1 MLPRTPRFFA
11 IAAPGDEGDAAS
23 IDPMKKVFAAVD
35 LTTVGRRV
43 ADRARM
49 VAEEHGSSLTLVHVF
64 DPAEGALL
72 DPDEMALF
80 KRTATDRAHELADW
94 VRTRTS
100 VDVDLVIPSGS
111 PAAHIARL
119 AKRADLIVAGTSSLD
134 AGKVGPV
141 TRRLARKA
149 RTGLLAVRR
158 QPRRPYQR
166 VLATVDLSDTSRA
179 ALDLA
184 FELAPGAE
192 VVAAYALVS
201 RFDQMLIE
209 SGRSSSE
216 VEKMHVRRVG
226 KAKEA
231 LEIFVSSHPGV
242 KPVVV
247 SGPPSTA
254 LSEMARRRS
263 VDLVTAASKG
273 SGSSSLVLLGTVAEE
288 VMEAAHCDVAIA
300 SVNGS
305 FRRP

>member
-1 MLPRTPRFFA
+1 
-11 IAAPGDEGDAAS
+11 
-23 IDPMKKVFAAVD
+23 MKNVLAAVD
-35 LTTVGRRV
+35 LTPVGRRV
-43 ADRARM
+43 ADRARL
-49 VAEEHGSSLTLVHVF
+49 VAEEHDSSLTLVHVF
-64 DPAEGALL
+64 DPAEGVLLALE
-72 DPDEMALF
+72 EMALF
-80 KRTATDRAHELADW
+80 KRTATERAHELAEW
-94 VRTRTS
+94 VRGRTS
-100 VDVDLVIPSGS
+100 VHVDLVIPSGN
-111 PAAHIARL
+111 PTAHIARI
-119 AKRADLIVAGTSSLD
+119 AKGADLIVAGTSSLD

-158 QPRRPYQR
+158 QPRRSYQR
-166 VLATVDLSDTSRA
+166 VLATVDLSDASQA

-184 FELAPGAE
+184 SELAPGAE
-192 VVAAYALVS
+192 VFAAYALVS

-209 SGRSSSE
+209 TGRSSSE
-216 VEKMHVRRVG
+216 VEKMHVHRMAR
-226 KAKEA
+226 AKEA
-231 LEIFVSSHPGV
+231 LEKFVSPYPGV

-273 SGSSSLVLLGTVAEE
+273 SGGSSLVLLGTVAEE

-300 SVNGS
+300 SVDGP

>member
-1 MLPRTPRFFA
+1 MLPRTLRFFV
-11 IAAPGDEGDAAS
+11 IGAPRDERDAED
-23 IDPMKKVFAAVD
+23 IDAVKKVLAAVD
-35 LTTVGRRV
+35 LTAVGRRV
-43 ADRARM
+43 ADRARL

-72 DPDEMALF
+72 DSEEMALF
-80 KRTATDRAHELADW
+80 KRTATERAHELADW
-94 VRTRTS
+94 VRARTT
-100 VDVDLVIPSGS
+100 VQVDLAIPSGS
-111 PAAHIARL
+111 PATHVARL

-158 QPRRPYQR
+158 QPRRSYQR

-184 FELAPGAE
+184 FELAPGAD
-192 VVAAYALVS
+192 VFAAYALVS
-201 RFDQMLIE
+201 RFDQMLID

-216 VEKMHVRRVG
+216 VEKMHVRRMG

-231 LEIFVSSHPGV
+231 LEAFVSSHPGV
-242 KPVVV
+242 KSIVV

-288 VMEAAHCDVAIA
+288 VLEAAHCDVAIA
-300 SVNGS
+300 SVNAP